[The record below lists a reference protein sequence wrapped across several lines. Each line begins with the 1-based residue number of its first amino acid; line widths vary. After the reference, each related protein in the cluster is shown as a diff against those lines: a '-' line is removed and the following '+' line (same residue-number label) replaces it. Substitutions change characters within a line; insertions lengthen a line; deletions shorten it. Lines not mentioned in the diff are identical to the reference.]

1 MSDIDLPMIQ
11 SRSRLRFSLAL
22 WVSAIMCC
30 TGLTA
35 CQSSRTASS
44 PTGGLQI
51 TMYVRDATSAESYFE
66 VDRSGTL
73 GFGGG
78 VKARLFQP
86 TWSGPMMPEEIQ
98 QLRALLE
105 AQDWFREKPGS
116 TDQPPEQVYRVTI
129 DAPQRRT
136 QFKVNGENQ
145 ALAAIHQMLAKAALR
160 RLEPTL
166 RSLPEPNIRQST
178 TQPATQ
184 PSS

>member
-1 MSDIDLPMIQ
+1 MLLLVVIVCCAGLVGCQ
-11 SRSRLRFSLAL
+11 TSRA
-22 WVSAIMCC
+22 
-30 TGLTA
+30 TD
-35 CQSSRTASS
+35 S
-44 PTGGLQI
+44 PTGGLQM
-51 TMYVRDATSAESYFE
+51 TMYVRDATDAESYFE

-78 VKARLFQP
+78 IKARLFQT
-86 TWSGPMMPEEIQ
+86 TWAGPMKPDEIQ
-98 QLRALLE
+98 QLRAMFE
-105 AQDWFREKPGS
+105 AQDWFREDPRS

-136 QFKVNGENQ
+136 QFKVKGENQ
-145 ALAAIHQMLAKAALR
+145 ALAGIHQMLAKAALR

-166 RSLPEPNIRQST
+166 RTLPEPSIKQST